1 MWTYEYK
8 KGTRANQEE
17 LGGAL
22 HEEENRHPNSPQRGL
37 EWFGPQSTELAPS
50 RPSITLIDRNISNFM
65 FSHFYFLLTPAPLN

>member
-8 KGTRANQEE
+8 KGTRPNQEK

-37 EWFGPQSTELAPS
+37 PRTFKPTELAPS
-50 RPSITLIDRNISNFM
+50 KDL
-65 FSHFYFLLTPAPLN
+65 